1 MKKTNTFTN
10 IAMFVLFAAM
20 LVYLGVY
27 LFRSTQQSYATA
39 PAVLVTVSESGQASG
54 IVVREEQVIASD
66 KEFLSLSV
74 DDGKE
79 VARGGEI
86 AIGVDSKAALD
97 SASRA
102 RELKKEIAYVSSL
115 LARAGSASGAS
126 DRDSD
131 VRSAILQLNAAVS
144 AGSTSE
150 LDDLCMDLSSL
161 LFGSATGTVSQGDL
175 DALNAELHQLE
186 NAGAGRGS
194 ITAPAAGLFTSTTDG
209 YESLTPDM
217 LENLTPD
224 GVNALERTTAA
235 TPADAIGKLVTA
247 KKWYFASVM
256 NKADADRLNLNGSA
270 SLDFPQHYNGTVSAT
285 VLSKSEPDSSG
296 KVAVVFACNAALAD
310 TLADTLA
317 MRKTTAD
324 VVYSEHT
331 GLRVPLKAVH
341 MDDDGQ
347 SYVYVV
353 TAAQLEKKP
362 IEIIYQTDDYC
373 LVAQS
378 TESNALRAGNEIV
391 VTGKGLSNGQVVK

>member
-79 VARGGEI
+79 VASGGEI

-115 LARAGSASGAS
+115 LSRAGSASGAS

-194 ITAPAAGLFTSTTDG
+194 ITAPRPTDTNRSRRTCSKTSR
-209 YESLTPDM
+209 P
-217 LENLTPD
+217 
-224 GVNALERTTAA
+224 TAWTRSSA
-235 TPADAIGKLVTA
+235 RPLPRPPT
-247 KKWYFASVM
+247 
-256 NKADADRLNLNGSA
+256 RSA
-270 SLDFPQHYNGTVSAT
+270 SSSRRKSGTSPP
-285 VLSKSEPDSSG
+285 S
-296 KVAVVFACNAALAD
+296 
-310 TLADTLA
+310 
-317 MRKTTAD
+317 
-324 VVYSEHT
+324 
-331 GLRVPLKAVH
+331 
-341 MDDDGQ
+341 
-347 SYVYVV
+347 
-353 TAAQLEKKP
+353 
-362 IEIIYQTDDYC
+362 
-373 LVAQS
+373 
-378 TESNALRAGNEIV
+378 
-391 VTGKGLSNGQVVK
+391 